1 MIRFGRGVGATL
13 VASALLL
20 AMMPGCATIVR
31 GRTQFVHIDSTPSG
45 AQVSVQPGNLAATTP
60 GDIALSRKLSYVATI
75 QKDGYAPAS
84 VRLKSGVSWW
94 LLGNV
99 VWLHPAA
106 WVIGVFW
113 DIGTGAGY
121 TLTPQTVQVSL
132 TPQAAGKIA
141 AGH

>member
-1 MIRFGRGVGATL
+1 MRRILVQAHLGL

-20 AMMPGCATIVR
+20 AMIPGCATIVR

-45 AQVSVQPGNLAATTP
+45 AQVWVQPDNLTATTP

-84 VRLKSGVSWW
+84 VRLKSGISWW

-99 VWLHPAA
+99 VWVHPIG
-106 WVIGVFW
+106 WLIGVCV
-113 DIGTGAGY
+113 DVGNGSGY